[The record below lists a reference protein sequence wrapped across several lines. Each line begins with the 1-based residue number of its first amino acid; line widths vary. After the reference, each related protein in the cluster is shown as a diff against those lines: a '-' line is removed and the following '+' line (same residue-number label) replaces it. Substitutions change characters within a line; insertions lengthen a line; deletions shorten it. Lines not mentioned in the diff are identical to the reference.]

1 MVQVLLVSDIKELIK
16 ALHQEIEQ
24 VHAVKLRT

>member
-1 MVQVLLVSDIKELIK
+1 MVQILHVSDIKELIK

-24 VHAVKLRT
+24 VQAIKLRT